1 MGCPSQKFG
10 KFTFPH
16 FLRFVLKPF
25 VCQKRICSNYG
36 WIDYILKQFKG
47 LIFRLFQHIV
57 TKDLYRRVLSFTKF
71 LSIIS
76 KSIMHERKWVQ
87 LTKLSIRFQNQ
98 SRLVVEVLVWW
109 CNFSHIYVK
118 LGSVQIC
125 TMSKEWIESS
135 IIGFSFKCVQYKIFY
150 FLDFR
155 NISYP
160 STILNLMICFYR
172 STKSEFE
179 YGSPQ
184 SSSGRTSQY

>member
-1 MGCPSQKFG
+1 MDANDRFDGKPTNLNCFYMHTIFEQKY
-10 KFTFPH
+10 
-16 FLRFVLKPF
+16 LKPAI
-25 VCQKRICSNYG
+25 VLTYLTKYQG
-36 WIDYILKQFKG
+36 
-47 LIFRLFQHIV
+47 RL
-57 TKDLYRRVLSFTKF
+57 F
-71 LSIIS
+71 LSIIF

-98 SRLVVEVLVWW
+98 SRLVVELLVWW

-155 NISYP
+155 NISY
-160 STILNLMICFYR
+160 R
-172 STKSEFE
+172 
-179 YGSPQ
+179 
-184 SSSGRTSQY
+184 